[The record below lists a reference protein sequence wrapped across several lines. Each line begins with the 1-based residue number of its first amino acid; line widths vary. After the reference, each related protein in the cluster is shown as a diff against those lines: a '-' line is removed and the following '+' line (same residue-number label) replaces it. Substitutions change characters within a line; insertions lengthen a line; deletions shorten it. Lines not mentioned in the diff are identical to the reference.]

1 MRITSTHNRLVRHDS
16 SSPRTVEN
24 SNHRQ
29 SKSALFLNAFRRLAI
44 MLCFFAVPGF
54 AQSTSSTGVV
64 GRVTDA
70 TGAVIPGAKVHV
82 IDPATNSDRTVT
94 TNDSGDYTV
103 QNLPPSTYTIR
114 VEKTG
119 FKTASLTN
127 IPLEVGK
134 TGTQPVVLQVGAS
147 TETIEIS
154 TEGAQ
159 MQTQDASVGQVI
171 TEKQV
176 SDLPL
181 NGRNMLQL
189 ASLTAGVSAEDVGQ
203 TGNAASNGGIGTRNL
218 YITVDG
224 GRASSNN
231 YMLDGVSIRSIRYN
245 TMDMITSAD
254 ATQEFNVVRSVAST
268 EYGQGTATITMV
280 TKSGSNKIHGSVYE
294 YTRSSIFDARNY
306 FSTYTTYPHKPV
318 YHRNQ
323 YGFTAGAPI
332 IKDRLF
338 VFAGYEHQGSVQAKP
353 AFANFPTV
361 ANFQSVGID
370 PTNPTTPYQLI
381 NVLLP
386 TFYAQGLFTPSPGC
400 GPSPYTACS
409 GNDFGYTSNFVDNY
423 TTWTGRSDQTISSKQ
438 NLFERYIDYNSIQ
451 LSPSAFAVVQSPI
464 IGRNMAIGHTYI
476 FKPWL
481 VNELRLGWNH
491 TYQYA
496 ITTSP
501 YTNQSWA
508 TKAGLTNVT
517 GNTLASE
524 FGRPTITISPF
535 TALGGDIGATQ
546 GDATNIYSIGDTIS
560 IVKGKHSIRTGFQFS
575 WRQAIQQTEQSS
587 NGSFS
592 FSANTGLGYATPL
605 AAFAAG
611 FAATASGANGTS
623 KGHYTDQ
630 TYGIFATDI
639 WQIAPKLTLNYGVR
653 WEYASPFAEKNDLE
667 AGFDP
672 ASAQIAFHK
681 VPALC
686 TATVTLFCIPQ
697 AISTL
702 GIFNLTPNFYPKGI
716 IKPTKNRFAPRV
728 GVAYQITPTFVT
740 RAGFGVYVENVNTNE
755 LQFTRN
761 ITPLYVSQN
770 LVNVSINNQ
779 FQSINN
785 YVPSTTSGFPAPFS
799 VNAKNRTPYSYE
811 WDFSIAKSLPHQTVI
826 EAAYTGSDTHLLWRR
841 YDANEDI
848 FPGPVQPATQ
858 IRPFNGYSHGMLTSA
873 NVGHANFQGGSIRFE
888 QRPVHGFYYLG
899 VYQYSKN
906 QDDESG
912 EVDAN
917 DTAFSNNLAFDR
929 AVSQF
934 DTRHRATISGGYS
947 LPFGAGQKFLTNGIG
962 NVLAGGW
969 SIQPIVSMHTGF
981 PFSISGGSAQFGT
994 NIGYRAFLAP
1004 GRTLAS
1010 AKLAHRTAAEW
1021 FDPTAF
1027 CINQGVKVLGGSTSS
1042 TCPEL
1047 FSSPGVPVA
1056 STVLGNPGNN
1066 FWQGNVRRNALVGPG
1081 GIQNDLSVLKN
1092 IKIHDSISAQFRAE
1106 AFNILNRKILS
1117 NPTANQNSSSD
1128 ATISSTS
1135 ADNRDIQFALK
1146 ILF

>member
-16 SSPRTVEN
+16 SSPRTAEN

-29 SKSALFLNAFRRLAI
+29 SKSASFLNALRRLSI
-44 MLCFFAVPGF
+44 MLCLFAVPSF
-54 AQSTSSTGVV
+54 SQSTSSTGVV

-70 TGAVIPGAKVHV
+70 TGAVITGAKVHV

-119 FKTASLTN
+119 FKTESLTN

-134 TGTQPVVLQVGAS
+134 TGTQPIVLQVGAS
-147 TETIEIS
+147 TETVEVS
-154 TEGAQ
+154 TEGVQ
-159 MQTQDASVGQVI
+159 LQTQDASVGQVI

-268 EYGQGTATITMV
+268 EYGQGTATVTMV
-280 TKSGSNKIHGSVYE
+280 TKAGGNKIHGSVYE
-294 YTRSSIFDARNY
+294 FTRSSIFDARNF
-306 FSTYTTYPHKPV
+306 FSTYAAFPHKPV
-318 YHRNQ
+318 FHQNQ
-323 YGFTAGAPI
+323 YGVTGGAPI
-332 IKDRLF
+332 IKNRVF
-338 VFAGYEHQGSVQAKP
+338 VFAGYEHKGSDQSKP

-361 ANFQSVGID
+361 ANFQSVGI
-370 PTNPTTPYQLI
+370 NPAAPATPYQLI

-386 TFYAQGLFTPSPGC
+386 TYYAQGLFTPTPAC
-400 GPSPYTACS
+400 VTNPAACS
-409 GNDFGYTSNFVDNY
+409 NNDYEYTNGFVDNY

-438 NLFERYIDYNSIQ
+438 NIFERYVDYNSIQ
-451 LSPSAFAVVQSPI
+451 LSPSAFAVAQSPI
-464 IGRNMAIGHTYI
+464 IGRNLAIGHTYI

-481 VNELRLGWNH
+481 VNEFRVGWNH
-491 TYQYA
+491 TFQYA

-501 YTNQSWA
+501 YTNQSWD
-508 TKAGLTNVT
+508 TKAGVTNVT
-517 GNTLASE
+517 GDSLASE

-535 TALGGDIGATQ
+535 TGLGGDAGAGQ

-560 IVKGKHSIRTGFQFS
+560 IIKGKHSIRTGIQYS

-587 NGSFS
+587 NGSFT
-592 FSANTGLGYATPL
+592 FSAAGTTSALQN
-605 AAFAAG
+605 FANG
-611 FAATASGANGTS
+611 FASAAAGANGTS
-623 KGHYTDQ
+623 KGHYTDN

-639 WQIAPKLTLNYGVR
+639 WQLAPKLTLNYGMR
-653 WEYASPFAEKNDLE
+653 WEYASPFDEKNDLE

-681 VPALC
+681 VPQIC

-697 AISTL
+697 AISGL

-716 IKPTKNRFAPRV
+716 IQPTKDRFAPRV

-770 LVNVSINNQ
+770 LVNVSINNL

-799 VNAKNRTPYSYE
+799 VNSKNRTPYSYE
-811 WDFSIAKSLPHQTVI
+811 WDFSISKSLPHQTVI

-858 IRPFNGYSHGMLTSA
+858 IRPFNTYSHGMLTSA
-873 NVGHANFQGGSIRFE
+873 NVGHANFQGGSVRFE
-888 QRPVHGFYYLG
+888 QRPIHGFYYLG

-906 QDDESG
+906 EDDESG

-917 DTAFSNNLAFDR
+917 DTAFSNNLEFDR

-934 DTRHRATISGGYS
+934 DTRHRGTISGGYN
-947 LPFGAGQKFLTNGIG
+947 LPFGEGQRYAQTGIL

-969 SIQPIVSMHTGF
+969 SIQPIVSMHTGY
-981 PFSISGGSAQFGT
+981 PFSISGGSASFGT

-1004 GRTLAS
+1004 GRTIAS
-1010 AKLAHRTAAEW
+1010 AKLANRTAAEW

-1027 CINQGVKVLGGSTSS
+1027 CINQGVHVLGSTGPTS
-1042 TCPEL
+1042 TCAEVT
-1047 FSSPGVPVA
+1047 SAPGVA
-1056 STVLGNPGNN
+1056 TAAFGNPGNN
-1066 FWQGNVRRNALVGPG
+1066 FWQGNVRRNSLVGPG
-1081 GIQNDLSVLKN
+1081 SLQNDLSLLKS
-1092 IKIHDSISAQFRAE
+1092 IKIHESISAQFRAE
-1106 AFNILNRKILS
+1106 AFNIMNRKILS
-1117 NPTANQNSSSD
+1117 NPTANQNSASD
-1128 ATISSTS
+1128 ATISSTA